1 MRGLAVQKRQDIR
14 GKHAFVGHHRHR
26 CVFGVSQTASAQS
39 LSPGK
44 PAGVREARHGAST
57 GLLIAGGVLVA
68 GLVAVLV
75 YTNGG
80 NNNGIVTNGSA
91 ATTS

>member
-1 MRGLAVQKRQDIR
+1 MRLLGTAVIVASLAV
-14 GKHAFVGHHRHR
+14 
-26 CVFGVSQTASAQS
+26 SQSSSAQP

-68 GLVAVLV
+68 GLVAVLA
-75 YTNGG
+75 YTNSG
-80 NNNGIVTNGSA
+80 NNNGILVPSPS
-91 ATTS
+91 TTTP